1 MNVMKQAMA
10 VLGTVVVIAT
20 IVALVAPKTAHAIVA
35 TAVQV
40 VNTSA
45 NPIPTPRSATRFQ
58 AALCNVTGPVA
69 TAYGVCPPPTNTAT
83 FTVPT
88 ATSTGAPVKRLIVDN
103 VSGFCSN
110 YTTSSLIIKAVRL
123 RGQFAA
129 DSVPN
134 GNSFFTHYVPMIGD
148 PYSYVND
155 PALGPPIGGVPE
167 NDYAFGQ
174 VTNFALN
181 PGDTVSLDVW
191 YFFQSANTS
200 ADWDCVARVEGYL
213 VTQ

>member
-1 MNVMKQAMA
+1 MKAMKQAMA
-10 VLGTVVVIAT
+10 VLGTVVVIAA
-20 IVALVAPKTAHAIVA
+20 IVALVTPKTAHAIVA

-45 NPIPTPRSATRFQ
+45 NPIPTPESATRFQ
-58 AALCNVTGPVA
+58 VALCNVFGPVA
-69 TAYGVCPPPTNTAT
+69 TAYNFCPPPTNTAT
-83 FTVPT
+83 FTVPMT
-88 ATSTGAPVKRLIVDN
+88 TSTGAPVKRLIVDN
-103 VSGFCSN
+103 VSGVCSN

-123 RGQFAA
+123 RGQFVA

-134 GNSFFTHYVPMIGD
+134 GNSTFTHYVPMIGN

-155 PALGPPIGGVPE
+155 PAFGPPLGGVPE
-167 NDYAFGQ
+167 NDYVFGQ

-181 PGDTVSLDVW
+181 PGDTVSLDLF
-191 YFFQSANTS
+191 YFYQRASTS
-200 ADWDCVARVEGYL
+200 FDWDCVARVEGYL